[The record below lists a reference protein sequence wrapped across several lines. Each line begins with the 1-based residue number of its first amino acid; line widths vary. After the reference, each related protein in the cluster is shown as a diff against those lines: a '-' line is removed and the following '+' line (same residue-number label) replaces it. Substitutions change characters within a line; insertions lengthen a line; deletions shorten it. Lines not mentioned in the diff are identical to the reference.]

1 MKLNLNIKRLHSG
14 CVAVASVLA
23 VSGQNPKITAYDLRC
38 DDKNIIVEYTLSTP
52 EVLKADREALVVPV
66 LRSVDANDSVAL
78 KSLVVA
84 GRSRYF
90 TLQRHSAPDTI
101 SLYRSVAGMSL
112 SYVDTIPLRDWMKT
126 SRLDLVVEERGCCGE
141 PKNRLATPMAEIDLT
156 PAEFTPQLGYIKP
169 TAVDEVKT
177 RTINGKAFI
186 DFPVNITEIRPAY
199 RKNPIELAKINA
211 TIDSVK
217 LDSDITIDSL
227 TIKGF
232 ASPEGSYSNNI
243 RLARGRTA
251 ALKQYVQRLHRF
263 NSDIISTSYEPEDWE
278 GLRRFVEG
286 SGLEHRAEILALID
300 SNLEPDAKD
309 AKIKKTYPSEYAFLL
324 SEVYPALRHSDYTVK
339 YTIRTYTDPEEILRL
354 VKTAP
359 QKLSMNEFCLAA
371 STLKQDS
378 KEYEDLWETAVRMYP
393 TSEVAIVNAANAA
406 ISRGHL
412 DRAGQLL
419 DKAGDNP
426 DAIYTKGNLAAA
438 KGDYGAAKDFFAR
451 AAGMKVANAPEAL
464 EKINAVLNKNKITR
478 LM

>member
-1 MKLNLNIKRLHSG
+1 MKLNINIKRLYSWSL
-14 CVAVASVLA
+14 AVASVLA
-23 VSGQNPKITAYDLRC
+23 VSAQNPKITDYDLRC
-38 DDKNIIVEYTLSTP
+38 DDKNIIVEFALSTP
-52 EVLKADREALVVPV
+52 EVLKADREVLVIPV
-66 LRSVDANDSVAL
+66 LRSADSNDTVVL

-90 TLQRHSAPDTI
+90 TLKRHSALDSV
-101 SLYRSVAGMSL
+101 SLYRSVTGMKLGYIDS
-112 SYVDTIPLRDWMKT
+112 IPLQDWMKT

-141 PKNRLATPMAEIDLT
+141 PKNLLATPMAEIDMT
-156 PAEFTPQLGYIKP
+156 PTEFVPQLSYIKP
-169 TAVDEVKT
+169 TAVEEVKT

-217 LDSDITIDSL
+217 LDKDITIDSL

-243 RLARGRTA
+243 KLACGRTA
-251 ALKQYVQRLHRF
+251 ALKQYVQRLHKF
-263 NSDIISTSYEPEDWE
+263 DSTIISTSYEPEDWE

-286 SGLEHRAEILALID
+286 SGLEHRTEILALID
-300 SNLEPDAKD
+300 SDLEPDAKD

-339 YTIRTYTDPEEILRL
+339 YTIRTYTDPEEILTL

-371 STLKQDS
+371 AILKQDS

-426 DAIYTKGNLAAA
+426 DAIYTRGNLAAA
-438 KGDYGAAKDFFAR
+438 KGDYGAAKDFFTSAAR
-451 AAGMKVANAPEAL
+451 MKVADAPAAL